1 MSTDEINSL
10 KEEIYSSLKQLEQK
24 VFDTINVK
32 TAQLTDNYN
41 NYNEKLD
48 SILTHNKEL
57 IESIVSEKINVEK
70 INTLES
76 FKNKA
81 DGMLISHEIRIN
93 NHNKDIDYMKEK
105 YDRAIEDNLL
115 IPGLIGPKCQFQNV
129 KEYINANNS
138 DIARLKYEKDQLKL
152 DTKDFKIKFDNLFK
166 QMISL
171 VDSSVDRSKD
181 YTNTRISET
190 KNFFDR
196 KVEEFNGRAD
206 DLRAAISQT
215 KTDIEAQ
222 VNYLKLETEKIKNFL
237 EKTKILEQSI
247 DKINN
252 DVMKVNYEI
261 NKLYEK
267 DNNANKKISELK
279 NDLSKVKVMSDIKN
293 KSRNLQNSVRIRE
306 PMESY
311 TNESVRK
318 EEIMHKTYREKT
330 LSEKK
335 ETKNLKKKQYTMRNQ
350 KIDFNKKEENKSE
363 NKTKNKENKENKA
376 IKEKEKEKKLKLNML
391 INKHMMN
398 KIQNDNGIDDEEKS
412 ETIISEESL
421 LNNNYKEPNYTLNKN
436 DFTKTIDIDSRL
448 NLKNEDIINV
458 NHNFKE
464 AINREGFTIENNII
478 PNSPK
483 PTQLIQRRVS
493 EIKFDLK
500 TKSLKKKIYTI
511 TSENTFFPKINQTP
525 KPNLII
531 DKNQKLMISDIQ
543 TMHRPTNNT
552 KRNENENDKN
562 ISISSESNDNNIDS
576 INSKLAKQK
585 ANQEKNV
592 KNLKN
597 DIKQKITTN
606 NKNNIEQKES
616 SKTISRLGSIKSL
629 NDNGKKMSN
638 LPSYRS
644 SKKIEINS
652 EPIYINKKNKN
663 EQSPKYF
670 EENKYLLPNFKK
682 NRKKLNLSQVTDKKI
697 NTNINS
703 NFFNNE
709 NLYINKMYNSP
720 IESSSGINLVG
731 LNDDAFGRKDS
742 VDGDLFFEPN
752 MQQNLK
758 LERLGIPSPNNSQP
772 PKKKKIKLQGISTE
786 APLKISAAFGRTM
799 YTFIDKNNTKN
810 IYSIKTIKKK
820 PENEKLDIY
829 LGSNNFNK

>member
-93 NHNKDIDYMKEK
+93 NHNKEIDYMKEK
-105 YDRAIEDNLL
+105 YDRAIEDNLI

-222 VNYLKLETEKIKNFL
+222 VNDLKLETEKIKNFL

-363 NKTKNKENKENKA
+363 NKTKNKENRENKV
-376 IKEKEKEKKLKLNML
+376 IKEKEKKLKLNML

-531 DKNQKLMISDIQ
+531 DNNQKLMISDIQ

-652 EPIYINKKNKN
+652 EPFYINKKNKN

-697 NTNINS
+697 NTNINW

-709 NLYINKMYNSP
+709 NLHINKMYNSP

-731 LNDDAFGRKDS
+731 LNDDVFGRKDS

-752 MQQNLK
+752 MEQNLK